1 MYASSFVGVKEWTS
15 DFFFSLFFMPPSGR
29 LSEDKSG
36 LDLVVIGAQIDLESL
51 SQEVQR
57 RGEK

>member
-15 DFFFSLFFMPPSGR
+15 DFFSPFFMPPSGR

-51 SQEVQR
+51 SQEVQK